1 MKEYFVYFTAF
12 SDKAPRPLE
21 KNMIVTTDLTG
32 RPLYDYI
39 CRQAEDNVCSVYK
52 DTIIIKT
59 IICLSEGREENGNLP
74 QKENTFSFTFKNR
87 PDLTITLELADNTY
101 RDRMNVSFQG
111 SYPYQSG
118 CMCVEL
124 PQKCEP

>member
-1 MKEYFVYFTAF
+1 MKEYLVYLTAY
-12 SDKAPRPLE
+12 SGNSPRPLE
-21 KNMIVTTDLTG
+21 KNMIVSTDLTG

-39 CRQAEDNVCSVYK
+39 YRQAEDNLRSDYK
-52 DTIIIKT
+52 DTIIIKN
-59 IICLSEGREENGNLP
+59 IVCLSESREENGNLP

-101 RDRMNVSFQG
+101 MDRMNVSFQG
-111 SYPYQSG
+111 PYLNQSG

-124 PQKCEP
+124 PQKYEP